1 MLDKFDAAAS
11 VLKNKSYNKVKAA
24 FEVGTGIVFTRIKAI
39 RSNDKSE
46 FGCQTVNEYLSDE
59 LASDSD
65 DEKRVYRAERR
76 AEKEIKDKR
85 SRQPRLFTRGS
96 CQPAASNVSSKLKD
110 SFQAIMQSVRI
121 QTLPDAW
128 APVSRQYL
136 VFVLFLFVCFVF
148 LQFTRASLLRI
159 GGVTG
164 SPQSNIFSM
173 A

>member
-65 DEKRVYRAERR
+65 DEKRMCRAERR
-76 AEKEIKDKR
+76 AERKIKDK
-85 SRQPRLFTRGS
+85 SCRQPRPFTRG
-96 CQPAASNVSSKLKD
+96 
-110 SFQAIMQSVRI
+110 
-121 QTLPDAW
+121 
-128 APVSRQYL
+128 
-136 VFVLFLFVCFVF
+136 
-148 LQFTRASLLRI
+148 
-159 GGVTG
+159 G
-164 SPQSNIFSM
+164 S
-173 A
+173 